1 MKNLTDAIYER
12 YSDMIDSISTSP
24 LQSSSFILTESDILI
39 HIPTNNSPRLRG
51 LFFLSMNW
59 KIFWINYFLFN

>member
-1 MKNLTDAIYER
+1 MKNLTDAIYEG
-12 YSDMIDSISTSP
+12 YCYMIDSISTSP

-51 LFFLSMNW
+51 IFILSMNW
-59 KIFWINYFLFN
+59 KIFLD